1 MGTVMMLSHVAA
13 FAVLGAV
20 AAQASSGKGMEPAA
34 AEEQDSFMPR
44 SYEWGDDDVP
54 WGYGHIIHP
63 GRGYYGYPRPYSG
76 VGKYHPRHGQL
87 SPAHADQPS
96 VKLPEHV
103 PGAAVSEMAQ
113 PGRYTVVSAD
123 GVPLEASE
131 GKKAEPEKAA
141 KDEKKEEV
149 KEEEPAMNATKD
161 EEVHKVNNSEVNRAG
176 EMPGGQP
183 LNETK
188 PSYDSQPAEYH
199 PTPVPSKASSATALE
214 RVTANFSAQNST
226 DETDEAPKQKAND
239 ETEAPKVENATEA
252 PKVENATEA
261 PKVNQNAN
269 KDPAPE
275 ANATSNATSDTISN
289 TTAPV
294 PDENPSPNVTSNA
307 SSSDNDN
314 SSRASNASKDT
325 NDSMSAGN
333 AVKSA
338 NEKEEQTA
346 GATMGEKDRATK
358 SKEQSNDVS
367 AALASKA
374 TNELPKDAPA
384 PKELSS
390 ELPTARSQATH
401 APAKD
406 ATMASKP
413 EQATPASTQAQS
425 ASHAVDEVKADV
437 RDIKSADKTQS
448 KADDQVTADTSKATD
463 QFKADLSSKIKS
475 MQK

>member
-13 FAVLGAV
+13 FAAVLGAV

-76 VGKYHPRHGQL
+76 IGKYHPRHGQL

-188 PSYDSQPAEYH
+188 PSDDSQPAEYH
-199 PTPVPSKASSATALE
+199 PTPVPSNASSATALE
-214 RVTANFSAQNST
+214 RVAATSAQNST
-226 DETDEAPKQKAND
+226 DETEEAPKQKAND
-239 ETEAPKVENATEA
+239 ETEAPKVENAT
-252 PKVENATEA
+252 
-261 PKVNQNAN
+261 NQNAD

-275 ANATSNATSDTISN
+275 ANATSNATSNTISN

-294 PDENPSPNVTSNA
+294 PDENPSPSVTSNA
-307 SSSDNDN
+307 SFADNDN
-314 SSRASNASKDT
+314 SSRVSNASKDT

-333 AVKSA
+333 ARENVVKSA

-346 GATMGEKDRATK
+346 GAAMGEKDRATK

-384 PKELSS
+384 PKELKS
-390 ELPTARSQATH
+390 EFPTARSQATH
-401 APAKD
+401 APATD

-413 EQATPASTQAQS
+413 EQETPASTRAQS
-425 ASHAVDEVKADV
+425 TSHAVANEVKTDV
-437 RDIKSADKTQS
+437 KDIKSADKTQS
-448 KADDQVTADTSKATD
+448 KADEQITADTSKATD

>member
-13 FAVLGAV
+13 LAVLGAV

-131 GKKAEPEKAA
+131 GKKAEPEKA

-149 KEEEPAMNATKD
+149 KEEEPALNAATKD

-314 SSRASNASKDT
+314 SSRASNASK
-325 NDSMSAGN
+325 
-333 AVKSA
+333 SA

-437 RDIKSADKTQS
+437 KDIKSADKTQS
-448 KADDQVTADTSKATD
+448 KADEQVTADTSKATD

>member
-13 FAVLGAV
+13 FAAVLGAV

-87 SPAHADQPS
+87 SAAHADQPS

-103 PGAAVSEMAQ
+103 SGAAVSEMAQ

-188 PSYDSQPAEYH
+188 PSDDSQPAEYH
-199 PTPVPSKASSATALE
+199 PTPVPSNASSATALE
-214 RVTANFSAQNST
+214 RVAATSAQNST
-226 DETDEAPKQKAND
+226 DETEEAPKQKAND
-239 ETEAPKVENATEA
+239 ETEAPKVENAT
-252 PKVENATEA
+252 
-261 PKVNQNAN
+261 NQNADT
-269 KDPAPE
+269 DPAPE
-275 ANATSNATSDTISN
+275 ANATSNAISN

-294 PDENPSPNVTSNA
+294 PDENPSPSVTSNA
-307 SSSDNDN
+307 SFADNDN
-314 SSRASNASKDT
+314 SSRVSNASKDT

-333 AVKSA
+333 ARENVVKSA

-384 PKELSS
+384 PKELTS

-401 APAKD
+401 APATD

-413 EQATPASTQAQS
+413 EQATPASTRAQS
-425 ASHAVDEVKADV
+425 TSHAVDEVKADV
-437 RDIKSADKTQS
+437 KDIKSADKTQS
-448 KADDQVTADTSKATD
+448 KADEQITADTSKATD

>member
-13 FAVLGAV
+13 LAVLGAV

-161 EEVHKVNNSEVNRAG
+161 EEGHKVNNSEVNRAG

-188 PSYDSQPAEYH
+188 PSDDSQPAEYH

-239 ETEAPKVENATEA
+239 ETEAA
-252 PKVENATEA
+252 KVENATEA

-314 SSRASNASKDT
+314 SSRVSNAS
-325 NDSMSAGN
+325 
-333 AVKSA
+333 KSA

-390 ELPTARSQATH
+390 ELPTDRSQATH

-413 EQATPASTQAQS
+413 EQATPA
-425 ASHAVDEVKADV
+425 
-437 RDIKSADKTQS
+437 
-448 KADDQVTADTSKATD
+448 
-463 QFKADLSSKIKS
+463 
-475 MQK
+475 

>member
-13 FAVLGAV
+13 FAAVLGAV

-63 GRGYYGYPRPYSG
+63 GRGYYGYPGPYSG

-87 SPAHADQPS
+87 SAAHADQPT

-149 KEEEPAMNATKD
+149 KEEEPALNATKD
-161 EEVHKVNNSEVNRAG
+161 EEVHKVNNGEVNRAG

-188 PSYDSQPAEYH
+188 PSDDSQPAEYH
-199 PTPVPSKASSATALE
+199 PTPVPSKASFATAPE
-214 RVTANFSAQNST
+214 RATANFSAPNST
-226 DETDEAPKQKAND
+226 DETEEAPKQKASD

-252 PKVENATEA
+252 PKVENATEP
-261 PKVNQNAN
+261 PKVENATNQTAN

-275 ANATSNATSDTISN
+275 ANATSDTISN

-294 PDENPSPNVTSNA
+294 PDENPSPKVTSNA

-314 SSRASNASKDT
+314 SSRVSNASKDT

-333 AVKSA
+333 AR
-338 NEKEEQTA
+338 EKEEQTA

-374 TNELPKDAPA
+374 TNELP
-384 PKELSS
+384 
-390 ELPTARSQATH
+390 TARSQATH
-401 APAKD
+401 APATD

-413 EQATPASTQAQS
+413 EQETPASTRAQS
-425 ASHAVDEVKADV
+425 TSHAVANEVKTDV
-437 RDIKSADKTQS
+437 KDIKSADKTQS
-448 KADDQVTADTSKATD
+448 KADEQITADTSKATD

>member
-13 FAVLGAV
+13 LAVLGAV

-141 KDEKKEEV
+141 KDEKKEV
-149 KEEEPAMNATKD
+149 KEEEPAMNATKEEEPTMHATKD

-188 PSYDSQPAEYH
+188 ASDDSQPAEYH

-214 RVTANFSAQNST
+214 RATANFSAQNST
-226 DETDEAPKQKAND
+226 EETDEAPKQKAND

-261 PKVNQNAN
+261 PKVENATNQNAN

-275 ANATSNATSDTISN
+275 ANATSNTISN

-294 PDENPSPNVTSNA
+294 PDENPSPNVASNA

-314 SSRASNASKDT
+314 SSRVS
-325 NDSMSAGN
+325 
-333 AVKSA
+333 KSA

-358 SKEQSNDVS
+358 S
-367 AALASKA
+367 
-374 TNELPKDAPA
+374 
-384 PKELSS
+384 
-390 ELPTARSQATH
+390 
-401 APAKD
+401 
-406 ATMASKP
+406 
-413 EQATPASTQAQS
+413 
-425 ASHAVDEVKADV
+425 
-437 RDIKSADKTQS
+437 
-448 KADDQVTADTSKATD
+448 
-463 QFKADLSSKIKS
+463 
-475 MQK
+475 

>member
-13 FAVLGAV
+13 LAVLGAV

-34 AEEQDSFMPR
+34 AEEQDSLMPR

-141 KDEKKEEV
+141 KDEKKIAT
-149 KEEEPAMNATKD
+149 KEEEPAMSATKE

-183 LNETK
+183 LNQTK
-188 PSYDSQPAEYH
+188 PSDDSQPAEYH
-199 PTPVPSKASSATALE
+199 PTPVPSNASSTTSLE
-214 RVTANFSAQNST
+214 RVTTALTANFSAQNST
-226 DETDEAPKQKAND
+226 DETEEAPKQKAND
-239 ETEAPKVENATEA
+239 ETEAPKVENAT
-252 PKVENATEA
+252 
-261 PKVNQNAN
+261 NQNAD

-275 ANATSNATSDTISN
+275 ANATSNATSN

-294 PDENPSPNVTSNA
+294 PDEHPSPNVTSNA
-307 SSSDNDN
+307 PSSDNDN
-314 SSRASNASKDT
+314 SSRASNDT
-325 NDSMSAGN
+325 NPSAGN

-338 NEKEEQTA
+338 NETEEQSA

-358 SKEQSNDVS
+358 SKEQSNDAS
-367 AALASKA
+367 ASLASKA

-384 PKELSS
+384 PKELTS

-401 APAKD
+401 APATD

-413 EQATPASTQAQS
+413 EKETPAC
-425 ASHAVDEVKADV
+425 
-437 RDIKSADKTQS
+437 
-448 KADDQVTADTSKATD
+448 
-463 QFKADLSSKIKS
+463 
-475 MQK
+475 

>member
-13 FAVLGAV
+13 LAVLGAV

-54 WGYGHIIHP
+54 WGYGHIIHH

-87 SPAHADQPS
+87 SAAHADQPS

-149 KEEEPAMNATKD
+149 KEEEPALNAATKD

-188 PSYDSQPAEYH
+188 PSDDSQPAEYH

-261 PKVNQNAN
+261 PKVEKATNQNAN

-307 SSSDNDN
+307 SSSDNDD
-314 SSRASNASKDT
+314 SSRVS
-325 NDSMSAGN
+325 
-333 AVKSA
+333 KSA
-338 NEKEEQTA
+338 NEKEEQSA

-358 SKEQSNDVS
+358 SKEQSNDAS
-367 AALASKA
+367 ASLASKA

-384 PKELSS
+384 PKELTS

-401 APAKD
+401 APATD

-413 EQATPASTQAQS
+413 EKETPASTRAQS
-425 ASHAVDEVKADV
+425 TSHAVANEVKTDV
-437 RDIKSADKTQS
+437 KDIKSADKTQS
-448 KADDQVTADTSKATD
+448 KADEQITADTSKATD
-463 QFKADLSSKIKS
+463 QFKADLR
-475 MQK
+475 

>member
-13 FAVLGAV
+13 FAAVLGAV

-87 SPAHADQPS
+87 SAAHADQPS

-149 KEEEPAMNATKD
+149 KEEEPAMNATMSATKD

-188 PSYDSQPAEYH
+188 ASDDSQPAEYH

-214 RVTANFSAQNST
+214 RATANFSAQNST
-226 DETDEAPKQKAND
+226 EETDEAPKQKAND
-239 ETEAPKVENATEA
+239 ATEAPKVENATEA
-252 PKVENATEA
+252 PKVEKAT
-261 PKVNQNAN
+261 NQNAN

-275 ANATSNATSDTISN
+275 ANATSDATSDTISN

-314 SSRASNASKDT
+314 SSRASNAS
-325 NDSMSAGN
+325 
-333 AVKSA
+333 KSA

-413 EQATPASTQAQS
+413 EQATPASTRAQS

-437 RDIKSADKTQS
+437 KDIKSADKTQS
-448 KADDQVTADTSKATD
+448 KADEQVTADTSKATD

>member
-13 FAVLGAV
+13 LAVLGAV

-188 PSYDSQPAEYH
+188 PSDDSQPAEYH

-214 RVTANFSAQNST
+214 RVTANFSAPNST
-226 DETDEAPKQKAND
+226 DETEEAPKQKASD

-314 SSRASNASKDT
+314 SSRVSNAS
-325 NDSMSAGN
+325 
-333 AVKSA
+333 KSA

-390 ELPTARSQATH
+390 ELPTDRSQATH
-401 APAKD
+401 VPATD

-413 EQATPASTQAQS
+413 EQATPASTRAQS
-425 ASHAVDEVKADV
+425 TSHAVDEVKADV
-437 RDIKSADKTQS
+437 KDIKSADKTQS
-448 KADDQVTADTSKATD
+448 KADEQITADTSKATD

>member
-13 FAVLGAV
+13 FAAVLGAV
-20 AAQASSGKGMEPAA
+20 AAQASSGSMEPAA
-34 AEEQDSFMPR
+34 AEEQDSLMPR

-149 KEEEPAMNATKD
+149 KEEEPAMNATMSATKD

-188 PSYDSQPAEYH
+188 ASDDSQPAEYH

-214 RVTANFSAQNST
+214 RATANFSAQNST
-226 DETDEAPKQKAND
+226 EETDEAPKQKAND

-261 PKVNQNAN
+261 PKVEKATNQNAN

-314 SSRASNASKDT
+314 SSRASNASK
-325 NDSMSAGN
+325 
-333 AVKSA
+333 SA

-390 ELPTARSQATH
+390 ELPTDRSQATH
-401 APAKD
+401 APATD
-406 ATMASKP
+406 ATTASKP

-425 ASHAVDEVKADV
+425 TSHAVDEVKADV
-437 RDIKSADKTQS
+437 KDIKSADKTQS
-448 KADDQVTADTSKATD
+448 KADEQITADTSKATD